1 MFYLYSFDKK
11 DVIETDNK
19 SAGYDLSK
27 VVSAVR
33 KTTPVEEGSLDI
45 AFFESCTGVG
55 AITDAAV
62 LYTKRR

>member
-1 MFYLYSFDKK
+1 MKAPN
-11 DVIETDNK
+11 NK
-19 SAGYDLSK
+19 NAGYDLSK